1 MARVNVA
8 QYWKKDRLTL
18 VKSTLH
24 NIMLGEKIE
33 AIRSDSKD
41 MYFKAVAGSHRL
53 KKQIG
58 GNKLK

>member
-1 MARVNVA
+1 
-8 QYWKKDRLTL
+8 
-18 VKSTLH
+18 
-24 NIMLGEKIE
+24 MLGEKIE